1 MFSFLYSLWSG
12 EKTLKSYNEL
22 IKIIL
27 PVKAATGDGVQSQEF
42 KKQLDITA
50 RRKQIKENNVEGD
63 GTFFYKI
70 PYNGWDGRNS
80 EGKKIAN
87 GTYVYYLKV
96 SSNNSIIHEGLYKL
110 TKLE

>member
-1 MFSFLYSLWSG
+1 MSLFASLGGWFLFTFSYPDVSS
-12 EKTLKSYNEL
+12 
-22 IKIIL
+22 
-27 PVKAATGDGVQSQEF
+27 
-42 KKQLDITA
+42 LDITIDIYSLDGQKI
-50 RRKQIKENNVEGD
+50 KQIKENNVEGD

-80 EGKKIAN
+80 NGEKIAN